1 MAKARRVRSSYCYNQ
16 DYTVFLSRVIPNIG
30 VEYRVGV
37 ESVARRRRWV
47 GFSSPRVWFSR
58 KHRTER
64 AEKTRGLARRLGSV
78 ALSFPDAPID
88 ATRRRD
94 QRCAVRGAGPRPR
107 GATIESADMG
117 ACASRP
123 DDHGVDAASHLEAS
137 PAGAGAA
144 TVKAELARPANPGC
158 AFGWKRRGVAD
169 RTPASP
175 ASVEARGAASPVAAD
190 VVPLA
195 PPLRPA
201 GSRAPVPR
209 TASGGRGGR
218 GPGGGGGRG
227 LGHAEG
233 DADPDAR
240 HGFGF
245 ENPETE
251 RSFLGLTNE
260 RDGPD
265 GPEVPTD
272 ANDAF
277 GDALLALSSSRVRA
291 WDAKEADTE
300 AWRTYT
306 ELMAEARERQR
317 EKREAAEKEAREAAE
332 AASVDA
338 FVKHFP
344 RRRDDPA
351 TKGASETAAVPT
363 PEPPEHGGSRSGMSE
378 SESESVA
385 SSSRNEPSPP
395 KVISALARLAA
406 EATARSDFNWARR
419 EEVRAM
425 LAEDVVYRTIEG
437 SRVRGRDAVIE
448 KMCESVEKVAR
459 RFRLKTSDTR
469 QGGKAVPERASRVK
483 VRSEGPTAASDEK
496 GREIWI
502 VHYAFDLLLVKIRVK
517 ETFRVDKTGVIKAF
531 SRARA

>member
-1 MAKARRVRSSYCYNQ
+1 
-16 DYTVFLSRVIPNIG
+16 
-30 VEYRVGV
+30 
-37 ESVARRRRWV
+37 
-47 GFSSPRVWFSR
+47 
-58 KHRTER
+58 
-64 AEKTRGLARRLGSV
+64 
-78 ALSFPDAPID
+78 
-88 ATRRRD
+88 
-94 QRCAVRGAGPRPR
+94 
-107 GATIESADMG
+107 MG
-117 ACASRP
+117 ACASRS
-123 DDHGVDAASHLEAS
+123 DDDGVDAASHLEAY
-137 PAGAGAA
+137 PAGPGGAA
-144 TVKAELARPANPGC
+144 TVKAELERPATFGC
-158 AFGWKRRGVAD
+158 AFGRKRRGVPE

-175 ASVEARGAASPVAAD
+175 ASVEARGAASPVAEAAAR
-190 VVPLA
+190 VPRT
-195 PPLRPA
+195 PELRSA
-201 GSRAPVPR
+201 ASRAPIPR

-240 HGFGF
+240 DGFGF

-265 GPEVPTD
+265 GPDVPTD

-317 EKREAAEKEAREAAE
+317 EKREAAREKNAREAAE

-344 RRRDDPA
+344 RRRDEETRA
-351 TKGASETAAVPT
+351 RASELPARAVRT
-363 PEPPEHGGSRSGMSE
+363 PELEHHVGDSSDSSE
-378 SESESVA
+378 SKRD
-385 SSSRNEPSPP
+385 SSRNEPSPP

-406 EATARSDFNWARR
+406 EATARADADWARSD
-419 EEVRAM
+419 EVRAM

-502 VHYAFDLLLVKIRVK
+502 VRYSFDLLLVKIRVK
-517 ETFRVDKTGVIKAF
+517 ETFRVDKNGVIKAF

>member
-1 MAKARRVRSSYCYNQ
+1 M
-16 DYTVFLSRVIPNIG
+16 PN
-30 VEYRVGV
+30 
-37 ESVARRRRWV
+37 
-47 GFSSPRVWFSR
+47 
-58 KHRTER
+58 R
-64 AEKTRGLARRLGSV
+64 AARRLR
-78 ALSFPDAPID
+78 AL
-88 ATRRRD
+88 
-94 QRCAVRGAGPRPR
+94 VR
-107 GATIESADMG
+107 TADMG
-117 ACASRP
+117 ACASRS
-123 DDHGVDAASHLEAS
+123 DDDGVDAASHLEAS
-137 PAGAGAA
+137 PAGPGGAA
-144 TVKAELARPANPGC
+144 TVKAELERPATFGC
-158 AFGWKRRGVAD
+158 AFGRKRRGVPE

-175 ASVEARGAASPVAAD
+175 ASVEARGAASPVAEAAAR
-190 VVPLA
+190 VPRT
-195 PPLRPA
+195 PELRA
-201 GSRAPVPR
+201 AASRAPIPR

-240 HGFGF
+240 DGFGF
-245 ENPETE
+245 DDPETE
-251 RSFLGLTNE
+251 RTFLGLTNE
-260 RDGPD
+260 PD
-265 GPEVPTD
+265 VPDD
-272 ANDAF
+272 ADDAF

-317 EKREAAEKEAREAAE
+317 EKREAAREAAREAREAAE

-344 RRRDDPA
+344 RRPSLPE
-351 TKGASETAAVPT
+351 TKGTAASG
-363 PEPPEHGGSRSGMSE
+363 ELEHDSSSKSE
-378 SESESVA
+378 SAESA
-385 SSSRNEPSPP
+385 FSSRNTGTSPSPP
-395 KVISALARLAA
+395 KVISTLTRLAA
-406 EATARSDFNWARR
+406 EATARADADWARTD
-419 EEVRAM
+419 EVRAM

-437 SRVRGRDAVIE
+437 LRVRGRDAVIE

-483 VRSEGPTAASDEK
+483 VRSEGPNAASDEK

-531 SRARA
+531 SRTRA

>member
-1 MAKARRVRSSYCYNQ
+1 
-16 DYTVFLSRVIPNIG
+16 
-30 VEYRVGV
+30 
-37 ESVARRRRWV
+37 
-47 GFSSPRVWFSR
+47 
-58 KHRTER
+58 
-64 AEKTRGLARRLGSV
+64 
-78 ALSFPDAPID
+78 
-88 ATRRRD
+88 
-94 QRCAVRGAGPRPR
+94 
-107 GATIESADMG
+107 MG
-117 ACASRP
+117 ACASRS
-123 DDHGVDAASHLEAS
+123 DDHGVDLEAS
-137 PAGAGAA
+137 PAGVGSA
-144 TVKAELARPANPGC
+144 TVKAELGRPANSGC
-158 AFGWKRRGVAD
+158 AFGWKRRGVAE

-175 ASVEARGAASPVAAD
+175 ASVEARGAASPVAEAAD
-190 VVPLA
+190 VVPVA
-195 PPLRPA
+195 PPLRSA
-201 GSRAPVPR
+201 ASRAPVPR

-240 HGFGF
+240 DGFGF
-245 ENPETE
+245 DDPETE
-251 RSFLGLTNE
+251 RTFLGLTNE
-260 RDGPD
+260 PD
-265 GPEVPTD
+265 VPDD
-272 ANDAF
+272 ADDAF

-317 EKREAAEKEAREAAE
+317 EKREAAREAAREAREAAE

-344 RRRDDPA
+344 RRPSLPE
-351 TKGASETAAVPT
+351 TKGTAASG
-363 PEPPEHGGSRSGMSE
+363 ELEHDSSSKSE
-378 SESESVA
+378 SAESA
-385 SSSRNEPSPP
+385 FSSRNTGTSPSPP
-395 KVISALARLAA
+395 KVISTLTRLAA
-406 EATARSDFNWARR
+406 EATARADADWARTD
-419 EEVRAM
+419 EVRAM

-483 VRSEGPTAASDEK
+483 VRSEGPNAASDEK

-531 SRARA
+531 SRTRA

>member
-1 MAKARRVRSSYCYNQ
+1 M
-16 DYTVFLSRVIPNIG
+16 PN
-30 VEYRVGV
+30 
-37 ESVARRRRWV
+37 
-47 GFSSPRVWFSR
+47 
-58 KHRTER
+58 R
-64 AEKTRGLARRLGSV
+64 AARRLR
-78 ALSFPDAPID
+78 AL
-88 ATRRRD
+88 
-94 QRCAVRGAGPRPR
+94 VR
-107 GATIESADMG
+107 TADMG
-117 ACASRP
+117 ACASRS
-123 DDHGVDAASHLEAS
+123 DDDGVDAASHLEAY
-137 PAGAGAA
+137 PAGPGGAA
-144 TVKAELARPANPGC
+144 TVKAELERPATFGC
-158 AFGWKRRGVAD
+158 AFGRKRRGVPE

-175 ASVEARGAASPVAAD
+175 ASVEARGAASPVAEAAAR
-190 VVPLA
+190 VPRT
-195 PPLRPA
+195 PELRSA
-201 GSRAPVPR
+201 ASRAPIPR

-240 HGFGF
+240 DGFGF

-260 RDGPD
+260 RERDGPD
-265 GPEVPTD
+265 GPDVPTD

-344 RRRDDPA
+344 RRRDDPR
-351 TKGASETAAVPT
+351 TKGASETAAVST
-363 PEPPEHGGSRSGMSE
+363 PEPPPKSGGSSSKRE
-378 SESESVA
+378 SESSA
-385 SSSRNEPSPP
+385 FSSRNEPSPP

-406 EATARSDFNWARR
+406 EATARADFNWARC

-437 SRVRGRDAVIE
+437 SRVRGRDAVVE

>member
-1 MAKARRVRSSYCYNQ
+1 
-16 DYTVFLSRVIPNIG
+16 
-30 VEYRVGV
+30 
-37 ESVARRRRWV
+37 
-47 GFSSPRVWFSR
+47 
-58 KHRTER
+58 
-64 AEKTRGLARRLGSV
+64 
-78 ALSFPDAPID
+78 
-88 ATRRRD
+88 
-94 QRCAVRGAGPRPR
+94 
-107 GATIESADMG
+107 
-117 ACASRP
+117 
-123 DDHGVDAASHLEAS
+123 
-137 PAGAGAA
+137 
-144 TVKAELARPANPGC
+144 
-158 AFGWKRRGVAD
+158 
-169 RTPASP
+169 
-175 ASVEARGAASPVAAD
+175 
-190 VVPLA
+190 
-195 PPLRPA
+195 
-201 GSRAPVPR
+201 
-209 TASGGRGGR
+209 
-218 GPGGGGGRG
+218 
-227 LGHAEG
+227 
-233 DADPDAR
+233 
-240 HGFGF
+240 
-245 ENPETE
+245 
-251 RSFLGLTNE
+251 
-260 RDGPD
+260 
-265 GPEVPTD
+265 
-272 ANDAF
+272 
-277 GDALLALSSSRVRA
+277 
-291 WDAKEADTE
+291 
-300 AWRTYT
+300 
-306 ELMAEARERQR
+306 MAEARERQR

>member
-1 MAKARRVRSSYCYNQ
+1 
-16 DYTVFLSRVIPNIG
+16 
-30 VEYRVGV
+30 
-37 ESVARRRRWV
+37 
-47 GFSSPRVWFSR
+47 
-58 KHRTER
+58 
-64 AEKTRGLARRLGSV
+64 
-78 ALSFPDAPID
+78 
-88 ATRRRD
+88 
-94 QRCAVRGAGPRPR
+94 
-107 GATIESADMG
+107 MG
-117 ACASRP
+117 ACASRS
-123 DDHGVDAASHLEAS
+123 DDDGVDAASHLEAY
-137 PAGAGAA
+137 PAGPGGAA
-144 TVKAELARPANPGC
+144 TVKAELERPATFGC
-158 AFGWKRRGVAD
+158 AFGRKRRGVPE

-175 ASVEARGAASPVAAD
+175 ASVEARGAASPVAEAAAR
-190 VVPLA
+190 VPRT
-195 PPLRPA
+195 PELRSA
-201 GSRAPVPR
+201 ASRAPIPR

-338 FVKHFP
+338 FVKYFP
-344 RRRDDPA
+344 RRRDHPA

-363 PEPPEHGGSRSGMSE
+363 PEPLPKHGGSRSGMSE
-378 SESESVA
+378 SESESVV
-385 SSSRNEPSPP
+385 SSSRNEPEPEPSPSPP

>member
-1 MAKARRVRSSYCYNQ
+1 
-16 DYTVFLSRVIPNIG
+16 
-30 VEYRVGV
+30 
-37 ESVARRRRWV
+37 
-47 GFSSPRVWFSR
+47 
-58 KHRTER
+58 
-64 AEKTRGLARRLGSV
+64 
-78 ALSFPDAPID
+78 
-88 ATRRRD
+88 
-94 QRCAVRGAGPRPR
+94 
-107 GATIESADMG
+107 MG
-117 ACASRP
+117 ACASRS
-123 DDHGVDAASHLEAS
+123 DDDGVDAASHLEAY
-137 PAGAGAA
+137 PAGPGGAA
-144 TVKAELARPANPGC
+144 TVKAELERPATFGC
-158 AFGWKRRGVAD
+158 AFGRKRRGVPE

-175 ASVEARGAASPVAAD
+175 ASVEARGAASPVAEAAAR
-190 VVPLA
+190 VPRT
-195 PPLRPA
+195 PELRSA
-201 GSRAPVPR
+201 ASRAPIPR

-240 HGFGF
+240 DGFGF

-265 GPEVPTD
+265 GPDVPTD

-363 PEPPEHGGSRSGMSE
+363 PEPPEHGSSSSMSE
-378 SESESVA
+378 NESSA
-385 SSSRNEPSPP
+385 FSSRNEPSPP

-406 EATARSDFNWARR
+406 EATARADFNWARC

>member
-1 MAKARRVRSSYCYNQ
+1 
-16 DYTVFLSRVIPNIG
+16 
-30 VEYRVGV
+30 
-37 ESVARRRRWV
+37 
-47 GFSSPRVWFSR
+47 
-58 KHRTER
+58 
-64 AEKTRGLARRLGSV
+64 
-78 ALSFPDAPID
+78 
-88 ATRRRD
+88 
-94 QRCAVRGAGPRPR
+94 
-107 GATIESADMG
+107 MG
-117 ACASRP
+117 ACASRS
-123 DDHGVDAASHLEAS
+123 DDDGVDAASHLEAS
-137 PAGAGAA
+137 PAGPGGAA
-144 TVKAELARPANPGC
+144 TVKPELERPASFGC
-158 AFGWKRRGVAD
+158 AFGRKRRGVPE

-175 ASVEARGAASPVAAD
+175 ASVEARGAASPVAEAAAR
-190 VVPLA
+190 VPRT
-195 PPLRPA
+195 PELRSA
-201 GSRAPVPR
+201 ASRAPIPR

-317 EKREAAEKEAREAAE
+317 EKREAAREAAREAREAAE

-344 RRRDDPA
+344 RRPSLPE
-351 TKGASETAAVPT
+351 TKGTAASG
-363 PEPPEHGGSRSGMSE
+363 ELEHDSSSKSE
-378 SESESVA
+378 SAESA
-385 SSSRNEPSPP
+385 FSSRNEPSPP

-406 EATARSDFNWARR
+406 EATASADFNWARR

>member
-1 MAKARRVRSSYCYNQ
+1 
-16 DYTVFLSRVIPNIG
+16 
-30 VEYRVGV
+30 
-37 ESVARRRRWV
+37 
-47 GFSSPRVWFSR
+47 
-58 KHRTER
+58 
-64 AEKTRGLARRLGSV
+64 
-78 ALSFPDAPID
+78 
-88 ATRRRD
+88 
-94 QRCAVRGAGPRPR
+94 
-107 GATIESADMG
+107 MG
-117 ACASRP
+117 ACASRS
-123 DDHGVDAASHLEAS
+123 DDDGVDAASHLEAY
-137 PAGAGAA
+137 PAGPGGAA
-144 TVKAELARPANPGC
+144 TVKAELERPATFGC
-158 AFGWKRRGVAD
+158 AFGRKRRGVPE

-175 ASVEARGAASPVAAD
+175 ASVEARGAASPVAEAAAR
-190 VVPLA
+190 VPRT
-195 PPLRPA
+195 PELRSA
-201 GSRAPVPR
+201 ASRAPIPR

-240 HGFGF
+240 DGFGF

-265 GPEVPTD
+265 GPDVPTD

-344 RRRDDPA
+344 RRRDDPR
-351 TKGASETAAVPT
+351 TKGASATAAVPT
-363 PEPPEHGGSRSGMSE
+363 PEPPEHGSSSSMSE
-378 SESESVA
+378 SESSA
-385 SSSRNEPSPP
+385 FSSRNEPSPP

-406 EATARSDFNWARR
+406 EATARADFNWARC

>member
-1 MAKARRVRSSYCYNQ
+1 
-16 DYTVFLSRVIPNIG
+16 
-30 VEYRVGV
+30 
-37 ESVARRRRWV
+37 
-47 GFSSPRVWFSR
+47 
-58 KHRTER
+58 
-64 AEKTRGLARRLGSV
+64 
-78 ALSFPDAPID
+78 
-88 ATRRRD
+88 
-94 QRCAVRGAGPRPR
+94 
-107 GATIESADMG
+107 MG
-117 ACASRP
+117 ACASRS
-123 DDHGVDAASHLEAS
+123 DDDGVDAASHLEAY
-137 PAGAGAA
+137 PAGPGGAA
-144 TVKAELARPANPGC
+144 TVKAELERPATFGC
-158 AFGWKRRGVAD
+158 AFGRKRRGVPE

-175 ASVEARGAASPVAAD
+175 ASVEARGAASPVAEAAAR
-190 VVPLA
+190 VPRT
-195 PPLRPA
+195 PELRSA
-201 GSRAPVPR
+201 ASRAPIPR

-240 HGFGF
+240 DGFGF

-265 GPEVPTD
+265 GPDVPTD

-363 PEPPEHGGSRSGMSE
+363 PEPPEHGSSSSMSE
-378 SESESVA
+378 SD
-385 SSSRNEPSPP
+385 EPSPP

-406 EATARSDFNWARR
+406 EATARADFNWARC

>member
-1 MAKARRVRSSYCYNQ
+1 
-16 DYTVFLSRVIPNIG
+16 
-30 VEYRVGV
+30 
-37 ESVARRRRWV
+37 
-47 GFSSPRVWFSR
+47 
-58 KHRTER
+58 
-64 AEKTRGLARRLGSV
+64 
-78 ALSFPDAPID
+78 
-88 ATRRRD
+88 
-94 QRCAVRGAGPRPR
+94 
-107 GATIESADMG
+107 MG
-117 ACASRP
+117 ACASRS
-123 DDHGVDAASHLEAS
+123 DDDGVDAASHLEAY
-137 PAGAGAA
+137 PAGPGGAA
-144 TVKAELARPANPGC
+144 TVKAELERPATFGC
-158 AFGWKRRGVAD
+158 AFGRKRRGVPE

-175 ASVEARGAASPVAAD
+175 ASVEARGAASPVAEAAAR
-190 VVPLA
+190 VPRT
-195 PPLRPA
+195 PELRSA
-201 GSRAPVPR
+201 ASRAPIPR

-240 HGFGF
+240 DGFGF

-265 GPEVPTD
+265 GSDVPTD

-344 RRRDDPA
+344 RRRDDHPISDWSPYA
-351 TKGASETAAVPT
+351 TKGASATAAVPT
-363 PEPPEHGGSRSGMSE
+363 PEPPEHGGSSSMSE
-378 SESESVA
+378 NESSA
-385 SSSRNEPSPP
+385 FSSRNEPSPP

-406 EATARSDFNWARR
+406 EATARADFNWARC